1 MPTVWQDGFEWDT
14 EKAAGNEAKHDVSFV
29 EAATVFADDYFIVKR
44 DPDHSFAEQR
54 YLLLGCSDK
63 GRYLIVAYTE
73 RRTATRLISAREMTS
88 HERRDYEYQ
97 AE

>member
-44 DPDHSFAEQR
+44 DPDHEAS
-54 YLLLGCSDK
+54 
-63 GRYLIVAYTE
+63 
-73 RRTATRLISAREMTS
+73 RE
-88 HERRDYEYQ
+88 
-97 AE
+97 